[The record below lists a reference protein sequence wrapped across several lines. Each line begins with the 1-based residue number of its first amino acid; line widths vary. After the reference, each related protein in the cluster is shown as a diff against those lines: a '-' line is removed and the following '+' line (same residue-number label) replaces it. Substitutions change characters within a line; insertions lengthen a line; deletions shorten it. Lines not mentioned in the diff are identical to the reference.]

1 LRMQGHIFALHG
13 MAGFYFSWRHNM
25 NQVKSALLLYLF
37 FVSLLSFICYPL
49 SKLSKKDYAHTDKPL
64 YCLAMLGGASA
75 ILLASVFL
83 IGNTEL
89 NGFRQYLY
97 PLFFSQLCFFI
108 FVFFLL

>member
-1 LRMQGHIFALHG
+1 
-13 MAGFYFSWRHNM
+13 M